1 MPLYRPDFEG
11 LRAEMVVE
19 QLRARGIRDARLLAA
34 MGRVPREEFLDLDD
48 KRYAYDDKPILIGWG
63 QTISQPYMVALM
75 IQAAGVQEGHRVLD
89 IGTGSGY
96 GAAVLRELGASVHT
110 IERLPALAE
119 KARERLEGAGYGAVH
134 VHDGDGCFGLEEFA
148 PYDVIIAAAAS
159 PEPPPP
165 LYDQLVPGGRLVLPV
180 GTQQEQRL
188 TVVVRSPEGPAV
200 ARSVPCKFVPL
211 VGARAL
217 WG

>member
-19 QLRARGIRDARLLAA
+19 QLRARGIRDPRLLAA

-48 KRYAYDDKPILIGWG
+48 KKHAYDDKPILIGWG

-75 IQAAGVQEGHRVLD
+75 IQAAGVQEGDRVLD

-96 GAAVLRELGASVHT
+96 GAAVLRELGAVVHT
-110 IERLPALAE
+110 IERLETLAY
-119 KARERLEGAGYGAVH
+119 KARERLEAAGYGAVH
-134 VHDGDGCFGLEEFA
+134 VHDGDGCFGLAEFA
-148 PYDVIIAAAAS
+148 PYDAIIAAAAS

-165 LYDQLVPGGRLVLPV
+165 LYEQLVPGGRLVLPV
-180 GTQQEQRL
+180 GGRDEQRL

-200 ARSVPCKFVPL
+200 ARSVSCRFVPL